1 MVLSTPPRSEDRS
14 LRTSN
19 HLGSD
24 GSSGVG
30 DDGRVDPDRIV
41 GTDVAGYTVE
51 SVLGSG
57 AMGVVYVARQRSPE
71 RRVALKLI
79 TPAFANDEVFRRRF
93 LREATAAAAIEHP
106 HILPVY
112 AAGESNGTLF
122 MAMRLIDG
130 RDLREILRGSA
141 ELPLERVERIV
152 GQVGEALDAAH
163 ARGLVHRDVK
173 PGNVLVTEQPGA
185 AEADFCYLMDFG
197 VSTWTASSAATI
209 TATGQM
215 VGTANYMAPEQIESG
230 RVDGR
235 TDLYSLGCVLY
246 ECLSGS
252 APFSGRSA
260 PAILYGHL
268 HEQAPPPSSLRPGL
282 PPGVDEV
289 VGRALRKAPEERYLS
304 CRELTQDLRA
314 ALTGSAPTLPAGT
327 TVAASSG
334 SPTVRSRGRATWIA
348 VTAVATTLLLAVA
361 GLVYLGSQDRG
372 SGRGSSPGTR
382 PQLIREGVQVIATDT
397 APSSTD
403 AAGNVVTYVPGN
415 VIDGD
420 VETAWRT
427 PGDGRGASVTLIFD
441 NPINVVRIGLIPGY
455 AKTDPQTGVDRF
467 RQNRIIELVA
477 YRVPGLPN
485 TTKVFRPLPVPQF
498 THLGVTTSRITVKIL
513 STSAAGGL
521 DYTAISEI
529 YVFGYPQ

>member
-1 MVLSTPPRSEDRS
+1 
-14 LRTSN
+14 
-19 HLGSD
+19 
-24 GSSGVG
+24 
-30 DDGRVDPDRIV
+30 VDPDRIV
-41 GTDVAGYTVE
+41 GTDVAGYMVE

-57 AMGVVYVARQRSPE
+57 AMGVVYVARQHSPE

-141 ELPLERVERIV
+141 ALPLERIERIV
-152 GQVGEALDAAH
+152 GQVGGALDAAH

-173 PGNVLVTEQPGA
+173 PGNVLVTERPND
-185 AEADFCYLMDFG
+185 EDADFCYLMDFG
-197 VSTWTASSAATI
+197 VSTWTASSAATT

-230 RVDGR
+230 GVDGR

-246 ECLSGS
+246 ECLTGS

-268 HEQAPPPSSLRPGL
+268 HERAPAPSSLHPGL
-282 PPGVDEV
+282 PPGVDAV
-289 VGRALRKAPEERYLS
+289 IDRALRKAPEERYPS
-304 CRELTQDLRA
+304 CRELSQDLRA
-314 ALTGSAPTLPAGT
+314 ALTGSAATLPAVT
-327 TVAASSG
+327 TVATPTG
-334 SPTVRSRGRATWIA
+334 SQTARSRGRATWIA
-348 VTAVATTLLLAVA
+348 VAAAVTALLLVVA
-361 GLVYLGSQDRG
+361 GIVYLGSRDRG
-372 SGRGSSPGTR
+372 PAQGSPSGT

-403 AAGNVVTYVPGN
+403 AAGNVVTYVPAN

-427 PGDGRGASVTLIFD
+427 PGDGLGESVTLIFD

-467 RQNRIIELVA
+467 RQNRIVDSVA

-498 THLGVTTSRITVKIL
+498 TRLRVTTSRITVKIL
-513 STSAAGGL
+513 GTSAPGGL

>member
-1 MVLSTPPRSEDRS
+1 M
-14 LRTSN
+14 
-19 HLGSD
+19 
-24 GSSGVG
+24 
-30 DDGRVDPDRIV
+30 DPDRII
-41 GTDVAGYTVE
+41 GSDVAGYAVE

-57 AMGVVYVARQRSPE
+57 AMGVVYVARQLSPE
-71 RRVALKLI
+71 RKVALKLI

-130 RDLREILRGSA
+130 RDLNEILRGSA
-141 ELPLERVERIV
+141 ELPLGRVERIV
-152 GQVGEALDAAH
+152 GQVGGALDAAH

-173 PGNVLVTEQPGA
+173 PGNVLVTEQPD
-185 AEADFCYLMDFG
+185 AEDADFCYLMDFG

-215 VGTANYMAPEQIESG
+215 VGTANYMAPEQIEG
-230 RVDGR
+230 GGVDGR

-246 ECLSGS
+246 ECLTGC
-252 APFSGRSA
+252 APFSGRNA

-268 HEQAPPPSSLRPGL
+268 HEQAPAPSSLRSGL
-282 PPGVDEV
+282 PPGVDSV
-289 VGRALRKAPEERYLS
+289 IDRALRKAPEERYSS
-304 CRELTQDLRA
+304 CRELSQALRA
-314 ALTGSAPTLPAGT
+314 ALTGATATMPAVT
-327 TVAASSG
+327 PVATPSG
-334 SPTVRSRGRATWIA
+334 SPEAPPSGRPPGRATWIA
-348 VTAVATTLLLAVA
+348 VAAIATTFLVVAT
-361 GLVYLGSQDRG
+361 LVYLGSRDRG
-372 SGRGSSPGTR
+372 PGQGPSSATR

-403 AAGNVVTYVPGN
+403 AAGNVVTYVPAN

-427 PGDGRGASVTLIFD
+427 PGDGQGESVTLIFD
-441 NPINVVRIGLIPGY
+441 NPINIVRIGLIPGY

-467 RQNRIIELVA
+467 RQNRIIDAVD
-477 YRVPGLPN
+477 YRVPGLAS
-485 TTKVFRPLPVPQF
+485 TTKMFRPLPVPQF
-498 THLGVTTSRITVKIL
+498 ARLAITTSRITVRIL
-513 STSAAGGL
+513 DTSESGGL

-529 YVFGYPQ
+529 YVYGYPQ

>member
-1 MVLSTPPRSEDRS
+1 M
-14 LRTSN
+14 
-19 HLGSD
+19 
-24 GSSGVG
+24 
-30 DDGRVDPDRIV
+30 DPDRIV
-41 GTDVAGYTVE
+41 GTDVAGYAVE

-57 AMGVVYVARQRSPE
+57 AMGVVYVARQSSPD

-79 TPAFANDEVFRRRF
+79 TPAFANDDVFRRRF

-130 RDLREILRGSA
+130 RDLREILRGSSGLA
-141 ELPLERVERIV
+141 LDRIERIV
-152 GQVGEALDAAH
+152 GQVGGALDAAH
-163 ARGLVHRDVK
+163 ARGLIHRDVK
-173 PGNVLVTEQPGA
+173 PGNVLVTEQQPDA
-185 AEADFCYLMDFG
+185 QDADFCYLMDFG

-215 VGTANYMAPEQIESG
+215 VGTANYMAPEQIEG
-230 RVDGR
+230 TGVDGR

-246 ECLSGS
+246 ECLVGR

-268 HEQAPPPSSLRPGL
+268 HEQAPLPSSIRPDL
-282 PPGVDEV
+282 PAGVDAVIE
-289 VGRALRKAPEERYLS
+289 RALRKAPDERYPS
-304 CRELTQDLRA
+304 CRELSLELRA
-314 ALTGSAPTLPAGT
+314 VLAGSTATM
-327 TVAASSG
+327 
-334 SPTVRSRGRATWIA
+334 PTVRPAASPEGSPEVLSGRRHGRGRWMSAA
-348 VTAVATTLLLAVA
+348 AVATVLVLVVGGLA
-361 GLVYLGSQDRG
+361 YLGLRDRG
-372 SGRGSSPGTR
+372 PAQGPSQGPT
-382 PQLIREGVQVIATDT
+382 PVLIRDGVQVIASDT

-403 AAGNVVTYVPGN
+403 AAGNVVTYVPAN

-427 PGDGRGASVTLIFD
+427 PGDGRGESVTLIFD
-441 NPINVVRIGLIPGY
+441 NPISLDRIGLIPGY

-467 RQNRIIELVA
+467 RQNRIIESVE
-477 YRVPGLPN
+477 YRVPGQPT
-485 TTKVFRPLPVPQF
+485 TTKVFRPLPIPQF
-498 THLGVTTSRITVKIL
+498 VRLRVTTSRITVRIV
-513 STSAAGGL
+513 SVTGSGGL

-529 YVFGYPQ
+529 YVYGYPP

>member
-1 MVLSTPPRSEDRS
+1 
-14 LRTSN
+14 
-19 HLGSD
+19 
-24 GSSGVG
+24 VG

-130 RDLREILRGSA
+130 RDLREILRGSP

-152 GQVGEALDAAH
+152 GQVGGALDAAH
-163 ARGLVHRDVK
+163 GRGLVHRDVK
-173 PGNVLVTEQPGA
+173 PGNVLVTEQPD
-185 AEADFCYLMDFG
+185 AEDADFCYLMDFG

-215 VGTANYMAPEQIESG
+215 VGTANYMAPEQIEG
-230 RVDGR
+230 GGVDGR

-246 ECLSGS
+246 ECLTGS
-252 APFSGRSA
+252 APFGGRSA

-268 HEQAPPPSSLRPGL
+268 HERAPAPSSLRPEL
-282 PPGVDEV
+282 PSGVDAV
-289 VGRALRKAPEERYLS
+289 IDRALRKAPEERYPS
-304 CRELTQDLRA
+304 CRELSRDLRA
-314 ALTGSAPTLPAGT
+314 ALAGSAATMPALT
-327 TVAASSG
+327 TPVRPSG
-334 SPTVRSRGRATWIA
+334 SPQVSRIARRPGRAMWIA
-348 VTAVATTLLLAVA
+348 VAAVATALLLVLA
-361 GLVYLGSQDRG
+361 GIAYLDFRDRVRVQ
-372 SGRGSSPGTR
+372 SPSPGTQ
-382 PQLIREGVQVIATDT
+382 PPHLIREGVQVIASDT

-403 AAGNVVTYVPGN
+403 AAGNVVTYVPAN
-415 VIDGD
+415 LIDGD
-420 VETAWRT
+420 VETAWRM
-427 PGDGRGASVTLIFD
+427 PGDGHGGSVTLIFD
-441 NPINVVRIGLIPGY
+441 NPVNVVRIGLIPGY
-455 AKTDPQTGVDRF
+455 AKTDAQTGVDRF
-467 RQNRIIELVA
+467 RQNRIIDSVA
-477 YRVPGLPN
+477 YEVPGLPD
-485 TTKVFRPLPVPQF
+485 TRKVFRPLPVPQF
-498 THLGVTTSRITVKIL
+498 THLRVTTSRITVRIL
-513 STSAAGGL
+513 GTSASGGL

-529 YVFGYPQ
+529 YVYDTLQ

>member
-1 MVLSTPPRSEDRS
+1 
-14 LRTSN
+14 
-19 HLGSD
+19 
-24 GSSGVG
+24 
-30 DDGRVDPDRIV
+30 VDPDQIV
-41 GTDVAGYTVE
+41 GTDVAGYGVE

-79 TPAFANDEVFRRRF
+79 TPAFANDDVFRRRF

-130 RDLREILRGSA
+130 RDLREILRGSSG
-141 ELPLERVERIV
+141 LPLDRIERIV
-152 GQVGEALDAAH
+152 GQVGGALDAAH
-163 ARGLVHRDVK
+163 ARGLIHRDVK
-173 PGNVLVTEQPGA
+173 PGNVLVTEQPD
-185 AEADFCYLMDFG
+185 AEDVDFCYLMDFG

-215 VGTANYMAPEQIESG
+215 VGTANYMAPEQIEG
-230 RVDGR
+230 AGVDGR

-246 ECLSGS
+246 ECLAGRP
-252 APFSGRSA
+252 PFSGRSA

-268 HEQAPPPSSLRPGL
+268 HEQAPLPSSIRTDL
-282 PPGVDEV
+282 PSGVDAV
-289 VGRALRKAPEERYLS
+289 IDRALRKAPDERYSS
-304 CRELTQDLRA
+304 CRELSLELRA
-314 ALTGSAPTLPAGT
+314 ALAGSTATMPTVK
-327 TVAASSG
+327 TVAAPSG
-334 SPTVRSRGRATWIA
+334 PPTARSRGRGTWLA
-348 VTAVATTLLLAVA
+348 VAAVATTILLVVA
-361 GLVYLGSQDRG
+361 GIVYLGSRDRG
-372 SGRGSSPGTR
+372 PAQESPPGTS
-382 PQLIREGVQVIATDT
+382 PQLIREGVQVTATHT

-403 AAGNVVTYVPGN
+403 AAGNVVTYVPPN

-427 PGDGRGASVTLIFD
+427 PGDGKGESVTLIFD

-467 RQNRIIELVA
+467 RQNRIIDSVE
-477 YRVPGLPN
+477 YRVPGLPT
-485 TTKVFRPLPVPQF
+485 TTKVFGPLPVPQF
-498 THLGVTTSRITVKIL
+498 TRLRVTTSRITVKIL
-513 STSAAGGL
+513 GTSASGGL

-529 YVFGYPQ
+529 YVYGYPQ

>member
-1 MVLSTPPRSEDRS
+1 
-14 LRTSN
+14 
-19 HLGSD
+19 
-24 GSSGVG
+24 VG

-130 RDLREILRGSA
+130 RDLREILRGSP
-141 ELPLERVERIV
+141 ELPLERVERVV
-152 GQVGEALDAAH
+152 GQVGGALDAAH
-163 ARGLVHRDVK
+163 GRGLIHRDVK
-173 PGNVLVTEQPGA
+173 PGNVLVTEQPD
-185 AEADFCYLMDFG
+185 AEDADFCYLMDFG

-215 VGTANYMAPEQIESG
+215 VGTANYMAPEQIEG
-230 RVDGR
+230 GGVDGR

-246 ECLSGS
+246 ECLTGS

-268 HEQAPPPSSLRPGL
+268 HERAPTPSSLRPEL
-282 PPGVDEV
+282 PSGVDAV
-289 VGRALRKAPEERYLS
+289 IDRALRKAPEERYPS
-304 CRELTQDLRA
+304 CRELSRDLRA
-314 ALTGSAPTLPAGT
+314 ALAGSAATMP
-327 TVAASSG
+327 AASTVELPSG
-334 SPTVRSRGRATWIA
+334 SPEGSRSTRRPGRATWIA
-348 VTAVATTLLLAVA
+348 VAAVATALVLVLAGIA
-361 GLVYLGSQDRG
+361 YLDFRDRG
-372 SGRGSSPGTR
+372 PVPSPSPGTQ
-382 PQLIREGVQVIATDT
+382 PPHLIREGVQVIASDT

-403 AAGNVVTYVPGN
+403 AAGNVVTYVPAN

-427 PGDGRGASVTLIFD
+427 PGDGHGESVTLIFD
-441 NPINVVRIGLIPGY
+441 NPVNVVRIGLIPGY
-455 AKTDPQTGVDRF
+455 AKTDAQTGVDRF
-467 RQNRIIELVA
+467 RQNRIIDSVVYE
-477 YRVPGLPN
+477 VPGLPD
-485 TTKVFRPLPVPQF
+485 TTKMFRPLPVPQF
-498 THLGVTTSRITVKIL
+498 THLRVTTSRITVRIL
-513 STSAAGGL
+513 GTSASGGL

-529 YVFGYPQ
+529 YVYGTLQ

>member
-1 MVLSTPPRSEDRS
+1 
-14 LRTSN
+14 
-19 HLGSD
+19 
-24 GSSGVG
+24 
-30 DDGRVDPDRIV
+30 VDPDRIV

-152 GQVGEALDAAH
+152 GQVGGALDAAH

-173 PGNVLVTEQPGA
+173 PGNVLVTEQPDA
-185 AEADFCYLMDFG
+185 QDADFCYLMDFG

-215 VGTANYMAPEQIESG
+215 VGTANYMAPEQIEGGS
-230 RVDGR
+230 VDGR

-246 ECLSGS
+246 ECLTGS

-268 HEQAPPPSSLRPGL
+268 HERAPAPSSLRPGL
-282 PPGVDEV
+282 PSGVDAV
-289 VGRALRKAPEERYLS
+289 IDRALRKAPEERYPS
-304 CRELTQDLRA
+304 CRELSQDLRA
-314 ALTGSAPTLPAGT
+314 ALTGSTATLPAVT
-327 TVAASSG
+327 TMATPIG
-334 SPTVRSRGRATWIA
+334 SQTARSRGRGTWIA
-348 VTAVATTLLLAVA
+348 VAAVATTLLLVVA
-361 GLVYLGSQDRG
+361 GIVYLGSRDRG
-372 SGRGSSPGTR
+372 SGQGSPPGTP

-403 AAGNVVTYVPGN
+403 AAGNAVTYVPAN

-427 PGDGRGASVTLIFD
+427 PGDGHGESVTLIFD
-441 NPINVVRIGLIPGY
+441 NPVNVVRIGLIPGY
-455 AKTDPQTGVDRF
+455 AKTDAQTGVDRF
-467 RQNRIIELVA
+467 RQNRIIDSVA
-477 YRVPGLPN
+477 YEVPGLPD
-485 TTKVFRPLPVPQF
+485 TTKTFRPLPVPQF
-498 THLGVTTSRITVKIL
+498 THLRVTTSRITVKIL
-513 STSAAGGL
+513 GTSASGGL

-529 YVFGYPQ
+529 YVYGSLQ

>member
-1 MVLSTPPRSEDRS
+1 M
-14 LRTSN
+14 
-19 HLGSD
+19 
-24 GSSGVG
+24 
-30 DDGRVDPDRIV
+30 DPDQII
-41 GTDVAGYTVE
+41 GTDVAGYWVE

-141 ELPLERVERIV
+141 ELPLERVERII
-152 GQVGEALDAAH
+152 GQVGGALDAAH

-173 PGNVLVTEQPGA
+173 PGNVLVTEQSD
-185 AEADFCYLMDFG
+185 AEDADFCYLMDFG

-215 VGTANYMAPEQIESG
+215 VGTANYMAPEQIEG
-230 RVDGR
+230 GAVDGR

-246 ECLSGS
+246 ECLTGS

-268 HEQAPPPSSLRPGL
+268 HEQAPAPSSLRPGL
-282 PPGVDEV
+282 QPDVDEV
-289 VGRALRKAPEERYLS
+289 IDRALRKAPEERYPS
-304 CRELTQDLRA
+304 GRELLRDLRA
-314 ALTGSAPTLPAGT
+314 ALTGSNATLPAIT
-327 TVAASSG
+327 AAAAPTG
-334 SPTVRSRGRATWIA
+334 SPTTRPRKKATWTALAA
-348 VTAVATTLLLAVA
+348 VVTTFLVVA
-361 GLVYLGSQDRG
+361 GLVYLGSRDRG
-372 SGRGSSPGTR
+372 HVDQVSPSGAP
-382 PQLIREGVQVIATDT
+382 PQLIREGVQVTATDT

-403 AAGNVVTYVPGN
+403 AAGNVVTYVPAN

-427 PGDGRGASVTLIFD
+427 PGDGRGESVTLIFD
-441 NPINVVRIGLIPGY
+441 NPVNVVRIGLIPGY

-467 RQNRIIELVA
+467 RQNRIIDSVA
-477 YRVPGLPN
+477 YQVPGLPD

-498 THLGVTTSRITVKIL
+498 TRLRVTTSRITVKIL
-513 STSAAGGL
+513 GTSASGGL

-529 YVFGYPQ
+529 YVYGYPQ